1 MITLERR
8 AKLIKHREIT
18 MKGVFLLASIFS
30 IFALLS
36 ICVFLFASGFPTI
49 FKDIGFFDFIFG
61 RTWHPKIGIYGIW
74 PMILG
79 SIYVTALTTIIGVS
93 LGIFTAIFL
102 FKFCP
107 KNLVGAIRQ
116 VVNLMAGVP
125 SILFGLFG
133 MMVVVPFLAS
143 ISHTAMGEGILAT
156 SIILSIM
163 ILPTVVSISLNALY
177 AVPDTIYEGALA
189 LGATKQQ
196 AVFKAVLPA
205 AKSGI
210 LAAVVLSIGR
220 AIGETMAVIMVVGQ
234 SSRIPTDI
242 LQPINTMTA
251 AIASGAMEVSGL
263 HLEALIAIGV
273 VLFAFTL
280 ILNAGFSLLKTKSGI
295 RKKKKEKEV
304 ANGTVDKV
312 SILRRLPDSR
322 RNVKMMI

>member
-1 MITLERR
+1 
-8 AKLIKHREIT
+8 
-18 MKGVFLLASIFS
+18 MKGVFLLSSIFS
-30 IFALLS
+30 IFALLA
-36 ICVFLFASGFPTI
+36 ICVFLFARGFPTI

-61 RTWHPKIGIYGIW
+61 RTWHPQIEIFGIW

-79 SIYVTALTTIIGVS
+79 SLYVTALTTVMGVT
-93 LGIFTAIFL
+93 LGIFTAVFI

-107 KNLVGAIRQ
+107 KKLVGIIRQ
-116 VVNLMAGVP
+116 IINLLAGIP
-125 SILFGLFG
+125 SIIFGLFG
-133 MMVVVPFLAS
+133 IMVVVPFLAS
-143 ISHTAMGEGILAT
+143 ISHTSMGEGILAA

-163 ILPTVVSISLNALY
+163 ILPTVVSISLNSLY

-210 LAAVVLSIGR
+210 LTAVVLSIGR

-251 AIASGAMEVSGL
+251 TIASGALEVDGL
-263 HLEALIAIGV
+263 HFEALIAIGV
-273 VLFAFTL
+273 VLFIFTL
-280 ILNAGFSLLKTKSGI
+280 LLNAGFSFFKNRAPKS
-295 RKKKKEKEV
+295 KKIKKEKENEIV
-304 ANGTVDKV
+304 QQT
-312 SILRRLPDSR
+312 
-322 RNVKMMI
+322 